1 MAVPTRAVRDA
12 NGVARREIAN
22 GSNDDDASI
31 RARGEIGSVVA
42 RDRLASAGSVVAR
55 LRHRLPLA
63 LPRLSVMVRAV
74 EEGNERAAR
83 GFVLGGAGVALEV
96 KRTAVHGGERPAEPS
111 PRVPRIDESLPR
123 HRVLREP
130 LERVARVGPK
140 LDGARVDVRAA
151 QEGVESIRGPPRGG
165 VVEGFGVEEAM
176 VGREGGFGTRGGVDG
191 DVCGEGD
198 VADGERARGS
208 RALGGVDDEA
218 SDVGAERVARGEH
231 ARGWDSEDD
240 RAGGD
245 GTEGD
250 EAATDG
256 AAPPDADV
264 RMHLAAPCRAKASR
278 ERRPRLALFLFGGSG
293 GARPHG
299 GQLDVGGGA
308 VSRGKRLSLALGG
321 HGQGAARRG
330 RGTGG

>member
-1 MAVPTRAVRDA
+1 
-12 NGVARREIAN
+12 
-22 GSNDDDASI
+22 
-31 RARGEIGSVVA
+31 
-42 RDRLASAGSVVAR
+42 
-55 LRHRLPLA
+55 
-63 LPRLSVMVRAV
+63 MVRAV
-74 EEGNERAAR
+74 EEGYERAA
-83 GFVLGGAGVALEV
+83 GGLVLDGARVASEM
-96 KRTAVHGGERPAEPS
+96 KRTAVHGDERSPEPS
-111 PRVPRIDESLPR
+111 PRVVRIDESLAR
-123 HRVLREP
+123 HGVLSEP
-130 LERVARVGPK
+130 LERVARVGSK
-140 LDGARVDVRAA
+140 SDGARVDVRAG
-151 QEGVESIRGPPRGG
+151 QEGVESFGRPPRGG

-176 VGREGGFGTRGGVDG
+176 VGREGGVGTRGGVDG
-191 DVCGEGD
+191 DVGGEGD
-198 VADGERARGS
+198 VAEGDRARGP
-208 RALGGVDDEA
+208 RARGGVDDEA
-218 SDVGAERVARGEH
+218 SDVGAERVARGER
-231 ARGWDSEDD
+231 ARGRDAEDD

>member
-1 MAVPTRAVRDA
+1 
-12 NGVARREIAN
+12 
-22 GSNDDDASI
+22 
-31 RARGEIGSVVA
+31 
-42 RDRLASAGSVVAR
+42 
-55 LRHRLPLA
+55 
-63 LPRLSVMVRAV
+63 MVRAV

-111 PRVPRIDESLPR
+111 PRVPRIDESLSR

-130 LERVARVGPK
+130 LERVERVGPK

-151 QEGVESIRGPPRGG
+151 QEGVESFRGPPRRG

-198 VADGERARGS
+198 VADGERARGRARSAASTTRRPTSERSAS
-208 RALGGVDDEA
+208 RAESIHEGGIP
-218 SDVGAERVARGEH
+218 
-231 ARGWDSEDD
+231 EDD

-299 GQLDVGGGA
+299 GQLDVGRGA

-321 HGQGAARRG
+321 HGQGFARRG